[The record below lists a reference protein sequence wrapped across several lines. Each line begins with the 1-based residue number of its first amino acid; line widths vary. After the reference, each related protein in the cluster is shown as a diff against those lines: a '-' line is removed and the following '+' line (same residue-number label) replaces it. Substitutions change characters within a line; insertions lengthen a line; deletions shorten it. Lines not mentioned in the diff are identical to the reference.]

1 MKFINFLLFLIL
13 LQSCSLNNDSVYW
26 KEHNKQKILDQKRMS
41 KIIEKSNNII
51 SMSLDEYKIYIEDHT
66 KKSRYPDI
74 SQ

>member
-26 KEHNKQKILDQKRMS
+26 KEHNEKKIQDQK
-41 KIIEKSNNII
+41 KKLEIIDKSNDII
-51 SMSLDEYKIYIEDHT
+51 SMTIDEYEIYINDYI
-66 KKSRYPDI
+66 KKSKYPDI

>member
-1 MKFINFLLFLIL
+1 
-13 LQSCSLNNDSVYW
+13 
-26 KEHNKQKILDQKRMS
+26 MS